1 MIEHGMTENAD
12 REDEWN
18 TNWSEDD
25 GFRFEDTEGGKIIA
39 EFHADVVQLFDV
51 PNEWLPES
59 YRTEGTH
66 RPLASV
72 EKQYNRE
79 QAKRAERQAKADHEA
94 AKARNVERYAEQFDE
109 LVERDD
115 GGTFVRMS
123 EEFDRSEIEHDDDGK
138 YRWEVAFIKATTI
151 MDNE

>member
-18 TNWSEDD
+18 TNWSDDD
-25 GFRFEDTEGGKIIA
+25 GFRFEDTEGGKSIA
-39 EFHADVVQLFDV
+39 EFHADVVELFDV

-94 AKARNVERYAEQFDE
+94 AKARNVERYTEQFDA
-109 LVERDD
+109 LAERDD

-123 EEFDRSEIEHDDDGK
+123 EEFDRSEIEHDDNGK
-138 YRWEVAFIKATTI
+138 YRWEVAFVKATNI
-151 MDNE
+151 LENE